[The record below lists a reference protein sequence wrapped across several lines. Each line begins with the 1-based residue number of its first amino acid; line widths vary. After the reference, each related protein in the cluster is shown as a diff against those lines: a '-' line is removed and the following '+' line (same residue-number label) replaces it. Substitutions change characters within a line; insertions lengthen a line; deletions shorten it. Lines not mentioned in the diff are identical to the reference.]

1 MRSFII
7 FSALCAVSSGALAQ
21 QGNIPS
27 AAQRIESQVNRDTR
41 KAGTKAFENEYN
53 SKVVLNNQGTGQVYG
68 RAYEV
73 AECLAKK
80 SGKEAA
86 GMVGGP
92 MSADPSY
99 DKLAKALTGR
109 KYSRCVSADAAGIGM
124 DMVNGALAEALLKG
138 EGVALDDRAKSVNV
152 TAAQAFYGEGKGVT
166 IDSLGRCLAA
176 YSPGLAMKVLASAAG
191 TKAEE
196 EALVALYR
204 QTGECGVR
212 SAPSGFSGIEQR
224 AAVAVGLYHWLHRS

>member
-1 MRSFII
+1 MRAFIM
-7 FSALCAVSSGALAQ
+7 FSALCAISSGALAQ

-53 SKVVLNNQGTGQVYG
+53 SKVVLKNQGPGEIYG
-68 RAYEV
+68 HAYTV

-80 SGKEAA
+80 AGTEAS

-92 MSADPSY
+92 MSADPGF

-109 KYSRCVSADAAGIGM
+109 KYSRCVSAEAAGIGM
-124 DMVNGALAEALLKG
+124 DMVNGALAEALLKS
-138 EGVALDDRAKSVNV
+138 EGKALDDRAKSVNV
-152 TAAQAFYGEGKGVT
+152 TAAQGFYGDGKSVT
-166 IDSLGRCLAA
+166 IDSLGRCLAV

-196 EALVALYR
+196 AALGALYK
-204 QTGECGVR
+204 QSGECGV
-212 SAPSGFSGIEQR
+212 SAAPSGFTSIEQR
-224 AAVAVGLYHWLHRS
+224 SAVAAGLYHWLHRS